1 MQLRSPGWGPIKGL
15 LSGGSIIQKP
25 VPGGICLP
33 IAPRTGAVGG
43 RARGGCRTLPCNAI
57 GPRLRIAWL
66 RQNAISPE
74 VRPMSGV
81 RRLIAIA
88 IAFAAAVAGYAC
100 GSAPVGPETAA
111 ATQQARVPGE
121 YIVTLTMSA
130 DAKAISDL
138 YGR

>member
-1 MQLRSPGWGPIKGL
+1 
-15 LSGGSIIQKP
+15 
-25 VPGGICLP
+25 
-33 IAPRTGAVGG
+33 
-43 RARGGCRTLPCNAI
+43 
-57 GPRLRIAWL
+57 
-66 RQNAISPE
+66 
-74 VRPMSGV
+74 MSGV

-138 YGR
+138 YGRFGIKEISKLGANVFLLRLTEDPGPATMESLRAGSASIKAIEPNYLYRSQGTGRTR